1 MEIDFSK
8 CRIRTPAMD
17 ERLPLYRMLM
27 ELFEIDRPVYETMIE
42 KHKRFYTWTP
52 YTLYLGDEILGN
64 AALVPMRI
72 WLGGRPAD
80 IVGVGAVAT
89 ATHYQ
94 RKGVARHL
102 IRHCAEI
109 LDRQQMPSALF
120 TDLSVVYEDA
130 GFRTIPQVYRAAG
143 ARRMDFDSRGF
154 DCEILD
160 TVDEGHVEQMKGIYT
175 NEYPNYDGKVV
186 KDRAYWQLYELLF
199 NPYPSPRLLF
209 CTGDGRLLGYAR
221 VDVEDDRLLLSELCG
236 RPSAVDVTEALRS
249 FVRSYAVELGLDLIT
264 FALPPGHFSEQILHS
279 HQIHLEPE
287 PPGAHREIFM
297 VRPAAGQALGPLER
311 LQWSLADKF

>member
-8 CRIRTPAMD
+8 CRIRTPRED

-80 IVGVGAVAT
+80 VVGVGAVAT
-89 ATHYQ
+89 ATPYQ
-94 RKGVARHL
+94 RKGVARYL
-102 IRHCAEI
+102 MKHCAEI
-109 LDRQQMPSALF
+109 LDRQEVPSVLF
-120 TDLSVVYEDA
+120 TELPAVYEEA
-130 GFRTIPQVYRAAG
+130 GFRIIPQVYRAAT
-143 ARRMDFDSRGF
+143 RWQMDFDSRGF
-154 DCEILD
+154 DCKILD
-160 TVDEGHVEQMKGIYT
+160 TVDEGHVERMKGIYT
-175 NEYPNYDGKVV
+175 DEYPNYDGKVV

-209 CTGDGRLLGYAR
+209 CTGKGRLLGYAR
-221 VDVEDDRLLLSELCG
+221 VDVEEDRLLLSELCG
-236 RPSAVDVTEALRS
+236 RPSAVEVTEALLS
-249 FVRSYAVELGLDLIT
+249 FVTGYAVGLGLDLVT
-264 FALPPGHFSEQILHS
+264 FALPPGHFAEQILDS
-279 HQIHLEPE
+279 HHVHLEPE
-287 PPGAHREIFM
+287 PPAAHREIFM